1 MIFTVTDTGT
11 VYFEHAAAP
20 CHDTVQDDG
29 RNLRFARSLRLRR
42 AAVQDEM
49 EACQRLAD
57 ALFAEFTELA
67 ETDKALRAALTRLEL
82 HLQVSGAYYICDE
95 QISLVLDRIAEVGAD
110 IRRFCEYLG
119 VEGIAKIPAHE
130 FDDALAA
137 LEAKRRRAA

>member
-1 MIFTVTDTGT
+1 
-11 VYFEHAAAP
+11 
-20 CHDTVQDDG
+20 
-29 RNLRFARSLRLRR
+29 
-42 AAVQDEM
+42 
-49 EACQRLAD
+49 
-57 ALFAEFTELA
+57 
-67 ETDKALRAALTRLEL
+67 LRAALTRLEL